1 MYVRVV
7 RFSDVSANRIDALV
21 AEIEQADG
29 PPADVPTTGLKLLFD
44 KAQGSAVVLQYF
56 ETAEDMAAGAEAFS
70 AMDPGETPGAR
81 ASVDMCEMKL
91 ERQLS

>member
-29 PPADVPTTGLKLLFD
+29 PPADVPITGLKLLFD
-44 KAQGSAVVLQYF
+44 KAQGSAVVL
-56 ETAEDMAAGAEAFS
+56 
-70 AMDPGETPGAR
+70 
-81 ASVDMCEMKL
+81 
-91 ERQLS
+91 